1 MTWKCDNV
9 KISEEQMKEPTG
21 RSCESCHPG
30 HDRSKGKGLSL
41 KYRGFLLPGVVG
53 LLIVLGATGLV
64 REVFGLDLVL
74 LAALVGGVPIVF
86 GAVKGLLRK
95 DMNVG
100 VLISIALIAS
110 LFIEEYIAGAIV
122 VFIMHVGELLE
133 NITVAKTG
141 NAIRAL
147 LDLKPKT
154 ARVRRADGEMVLPIE
169 EVQLGDRVLVKP
181 CERIPVDGVVAFGQG
196 AVNQAPLTGESIPVE
211 VGVGDEVFE
220 GTLNELGVLEI
231 ETTKIGQETTLAHII
246 KLVEEAQADKAPTQ
260 RVADRFAKYFTPLI
274 LGIALITYFA
284 TGDVIKAITVL
295 IVACP
300 CALVLATPTAVIA
313 AIGNAARRGIL
324 IKGGRSL
331 EAAGRVNAVV
341 VDKTGTLT
349 YGNPQVTEIRSFSK
363 KTQRDVLIR
372 AAIAEKFSE
381 HPLAKAIINKAQELG
396 LKVPDPSDFQVILG
410 RGVVAY
416 ASEQTVI
423 LGNRKLLADQ
433 QIALPQQA
441 EEYLLAKEANG
452 ETCLLLAENDRF
464 LGVISVAD
472 VLREGTHQAITALK
486 ESGVKRM
493 VMLTGDNPRTAEA
506 IASLAGI
513 SDFAADQLPEDKVNT
528 VKRLKQ
534 QYKVAVIGDGI
545 NDAPALATADVGIAM
560 GVIGSDAAIEA
571 ADIALL
577 GDDLAQAAQAI
588 LLGRRALRTIKM
600 NIYLFSL
607 GLNAVGMYLA
617 IAGMVGPVMAA
628 VLHNIAS
635 VGVVLN
641 SSRLIRYKSSRSQ
654 RQS

>member
-1 MTWKCDNV
+1 
-9 KISEEQMKEPTG
+9 MKETAD
-21 RSCESCHPG
+21 SMCKSCHQG
-30 HDRSKGKGLSL
+30 DEGSRIKGINLR
-41 KYRGFLLPGVVG
+41 YREFLLPGSVG

-64 REVFGLDLVL
+64 RQVFGLDLVL

-110 LFIEEYIAGAIV
+110 LIIEEYIAGAIV

-141 NAIRAL
+141 SAISAL

-154 ARVRRADGEMVLPIE
+154 ARVRRTDGEVVLLIE
-169 EVQLGDRVLVKP
+169 EVKLGDRVLVKP
-181 CERIPVDGVVAFGQG
+181 GEQIPVDGMVASGQG
-196 AVNQAPLTGESIPVE
+196 AVNQASLTGESIPVE

-220 GTLNELGVLEI
+220 GTLNELGALEI

-246 KLVEEAQADKAPTQ
+246 KLVEKAQADKAPAQ

-274 LGIALITYFA
+274 LGISLITYFV

-349 YGNPQVTEIRSFSK
+349 YGNPQVTEIRSFSE

-381 HPLAKAIINKAQELG
+381 HPLAKSIISKAQELG
-396 LKVPDPSDFQVILG
+396 LKVPDPSDFRVILG
-410 RGVVAY
+410 RGIVAHT
-416 ASEQTVI
+416 SEQMVI
-423 LGNRKLLADQ
+423 LGNRKLLADH
-433 QIALPQQA
+433 QIALSPEV
-441 EEYLLAKEANG
+441 EEYLSLRESNG
-452 ETCLLLAENDRF
+452 ETCLLLAEDDRF

-472 VLREGTHQAITALK
+472 VLRKGTRQAITTLK

-528 VKRLKQ
+528 VKRLKE

-577 GDDLAQAAQAI
+577 GDDLTQATQAI
-588 LLGRRALRTIKM
+588 RLSRKALRTIKM

-617 IAGMVGPVMAA
+617 ASGVMGPVMAA
-628 VLHNIAS
+628 VLHNVAS
-635 VGVVLN
+635 ITVVLN
-641 SSRLIRYKSSRSQ
+641 SARLIRYR
-654 RQS
+654 